1 MIRQGVISREEFRKG
16 VVELGFLACLPS
28 EIDRLF
34 SVFDRDGSGDI
45 SFKELHRMLRKRVVE
60 QPRKTVTEPE
70 GVVDLDDLR
79 ENAKRQALT
88 MSVQAELHFAT
99 VIDDLTGNQITGRL
113 GVLPNQVTQ
122 VRTKEGEDGEGEGE
136 GNEEAAEAIAVKV
149 DVAKMAAAKTD
160 VVKEMMIDSMEADMG
175 IDLDGDGDIGVW

>member
-1 MIRQGVISREEFRKG
+1 MVS
-16 VVELGFLACLPS
+16 L
-28 EIDRLF
+28 
-34 SVFDRDGSGDI
+34 
-45 SFKELHRMLRKRVVE
+45 
-60 QPRKTVTEPE
+60 
-70 GVVDLDDLR
+70 
-79 ENAKRQALT
+79 
-88 MSVQAELHFAT
+88 
-99 VIDDLTGNQITGRL
+99 
-113 GVLPNQVTQ
+113 TQ